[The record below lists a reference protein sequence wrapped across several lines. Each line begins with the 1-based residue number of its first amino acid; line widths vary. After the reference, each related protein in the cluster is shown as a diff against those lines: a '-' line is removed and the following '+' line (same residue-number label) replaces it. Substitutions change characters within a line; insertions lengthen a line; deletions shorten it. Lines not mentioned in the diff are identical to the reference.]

1 MGALCCNQ
9 QVAQTEMIDA
19 HGPPVATHATRRSHH
34 MRELIERELELPYHP
49 QELWQ
54 AFTRKDWLESWL
66 AEVVDVELRPG
77 GDARFVVGGESREGW
92 VEEVLPP
99 ESGDRDIRTGRLTF
113 WWQAEGESPSRVCIE
128 LTGTEGGTLI
138 RVVEARP
145 LDLLD
150 LVGLPLPGY
159 DHLGERRLGPALVAG

>member
-1 MGALCCNQ
+1 
-9 QVAQTEMIDA
+9 
-19 HGPPVATHATRRSHH
+19 
-34 MRELIERELELPYHP
+34 MRELIERELELPHQP

-54 AFTRKDWLESWL
+54 ALTQQEWLESWL
-66 AEVVDVELRPG
+66 AEVVDLDLRPG

-99 ESGDRDIRTGRLTF
+99 ESGDRDRATGRLTF
-113 WWQAEGESPSRVCIE
+113 WWQAQDGSPSRVCIE
-128 LTGTEGGTLI
+128 LTGTDGGTLI

-145 LDLLD
+145 LDVLD

-159 DHLGERRLGPALVAG
+159 GHLGEQRFGPALVAG